1 MEIAERRPTVV
12 TAAYWLWFVAAVVCV
27 LMGMGYLLATEEIL
41 LEEGADAGTVGDQ
54 VNLLR
59 MYGGISLIS
68 GLFVGVLSGF
78 ARKGDPRFRRSL
90 VAFSI
95 MLAIFQIATISVSGF
110 YAVAIVVPAITA
122 CVLVYRPTA
131 QPWFE
136 R

>member
-27 LMGMGYLLATEEIL
+27 LMGLAYLLVTEEAL
-41 LEEGADAGTVGDQ
+41 LTARENIDDVGGL

-122 CVLVYRPTA
+122 CVLVYRPAA